1 MSARSVNTAKAAL
14 FQQLATAMRN
24 GLPLAE
30 VVHVLVDDDQWT
42 PRSRAALRRVAAR
55 LGAGDA
61 LSAAM
66 ATEPRLF
73 VPETVALVRAA
84 EALAPADAADVLA
97 SLAAD
102 ARRLAAARRAI
113 AVTMTW
119 PLTLGCVLL
128 VELAVCATFVR
139 PAMLQ
144 AFDAMRAVPP
154 AVFPAGVLIDSG
166 WLWLPPIYLVLV
178 LWYFGWLPRPVRAL
192 LESGA
197 DRIGFVRRWRAA
209 TAAGRLLEW
218 LPLCHAQPP
227 LRVAVAAQ
235 LAATEPSVMARAAAR
250 RMGAAFQH
258 GTPLVE
264 TLAAERA
271 LPARMALLA
280 RLGERSATL
289 PAVLADLQ
297 RDAAEDEALAFARFE
312 RGCVLL
318 FYAVIGVLVAQLLV
332 GVYLP
337 IFKIGALT

>member
-14 FQQLATAMRN
+14 FQQLATALRN
-24 GLPLAE
+24 GLPPAE

-42 PRSRAALRRVAAR
+42 VRSRAALRRVAAR

-61 LSAAM
+61 LPDAM

-73 VPETVALVRAA
+73 APETVALVRAGQ
-84 EALAPADAADVLA
+84 ALSPADAADVLA
-97 SLAAD
+97 ALATD
-102 ARRLAAARRAI
+102 ARRLATARRVVA
-113 AVTMTW
+113 ATMTW
-119 PLTLGCVLL
+119 PLMLGCVLL
-128 VELAVCATFVR
+128 VELGVCAFYVR
-139 PAMLQ
+139 PAILQ

-166 WLWLPPIYLVLV
+166 WLWLPPIYLVFV
-178 LWYFGWLPRPVRAL
+178 LWYLDWLPRGVRAL
-192 LESGA
+192 FEAGA

-209 TAAGRLLEW
+209 GATGRLLDW

-227 LRVAVAAQ
+227 LRAAVAAQ
-235 LAATEPSVMARAAAR
+235 LAATDPSAAAR
-250 RMGAAFQH
+250 ASARRIGAAFEQ

-264 TLAAERA
+264 ALAAERA

-297 RDAAEDEALAFARFE
+297 RDAAETEALAFARFE

-318 FYAVIGVLVAQLLV
+318 TYAVIGLLVSQLLI

-337 IFKIGALT
+337 IFKIGALV